1 MSARRFI
8 PPRPLVVMV
17 DGAGQPRTFAWR
29 GRTEHVVSIVAIWED
44 TVGWWRGGSNATH
57 RRGYRVVAAS
67 GLRATLYHDLLT
79 GGWYLG
85 AIAD

>member
-8 PPRPLVVMV
+8 PPRPLVVET
-17 DGAGQPRTFAWR
+17 DGADQPRTFGWR
-29 GRTEHVVSIVAIWED
+29 GRTERVIAIAATWED
-44 TVGWWRGGSNATH
+44 TAGWWRGAGDATH
-57 RRGYRVVAAS
+57 RRCYRVVTAS
-67 GLRATLYHDLLT
+67 GLRATLHHDLLT